1 VMAAMGRTIHER
13 RKRSDSSPRSLYERS
28 CTMAERVLAGQVDF
42 IDGVDSCYSAAD
54 WAGLVDHYGDDLI
67 QSILAEAFMCARR
80 DAA

>member
-1 VMAAMGRTIHER
+1 MSAAHARVNAPVHPL
-13 RKRSDSSPRSLYERS
+13 DLLYERS

-42 IDGVDSCYSAAD
+42 IDGVDACYSAAD

>member
-1 VMAAMGRTIHER
+1 MSVAAPIHPL
-13 RKRSDSSPRSLYERS
+13 DLLYERS

-42 IDGVDSCYSAAD
+42 IDGVDVCYSAAD

-67 QSILAEAFMCARR
+67 QSILAEAFMCTRR